1 MITLNVA
8 DYCQDCPY
16 FRAKSETITRYTS
29 FSKDTIIG
37 ETVITC
43 EDFDK
48 CDQIHKHFANRTGK

>member
-16 FRAKSETITRYTS
+16 FRAKSETAMKYTN
-29 FSKDTIIG
+29 FYKDTVIG

-43 EDFDK
+43 EDSDK
-48 CDQIHKHFANRTGK
+48 CEQLYKNIAKRTGK

>member
-16 FRAKSETITRYTS
+16 FRAKSETATRLIN
-29 FSKDTIIG
+29 FGKRIVIG

-48 CDQIHKHFANRTGK
+48 CDQLHKHFANRMGE